1 MSDPIIT
8 DEPQYLSFLEDVR
21 DRIQHTQIRVVKSA
35 NRELIELYWSLGQL
49 IVEKQEAFGWGKSVV
64 EQLATDLRSGDH
76 GRRGFS
82 AQNLWY
88 MRQFYN
94 AYRQDPILQQLVGEI
109 PWGQNLIIL
118 SKVKSRDARHYYL
131 KATQEMGWTRAVLIH
146 NIQSKSYEQ
155 HGLVNKQHNFQQA
168 LPKHQAEQADQA
180 IKDVYLLDM
189 LGVEAPILEAELES
203 RIVAKIRDVMLA
215 LGYGFAFIGNQY
227 RIRANDTD
235 YYIDLLFSNRR
246 LNSLVAVELKVGRFK
261 PEYAGK
267 MNFYLNLLD
276 DFVREPH
283 ENPSIGIIL
292 CTERNYFEVE
302 YALRGLDKPV
312 GVSEYVL
319 THELPSSLEDKLPD
333 AEQLRKRIQQELGDM
348 DLFDADTE

>member
-348 DLFDADTE
+348 NLFDADTE